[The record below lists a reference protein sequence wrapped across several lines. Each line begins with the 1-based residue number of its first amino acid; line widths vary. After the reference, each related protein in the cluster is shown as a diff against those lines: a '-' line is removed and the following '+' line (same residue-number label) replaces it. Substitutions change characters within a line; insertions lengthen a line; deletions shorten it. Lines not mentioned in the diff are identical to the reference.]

1 MKKKYENPNLEIIL
15 FADEDIIVTSGGVG
29 GLFDGEPGDES
40 QDPEDQFVKTII
52 NTFRRNHAPFCVL

>member
-40 QDPEDQFVKTII
+40 QDPED
-52 NTFRRNHAPFCVL
+52 